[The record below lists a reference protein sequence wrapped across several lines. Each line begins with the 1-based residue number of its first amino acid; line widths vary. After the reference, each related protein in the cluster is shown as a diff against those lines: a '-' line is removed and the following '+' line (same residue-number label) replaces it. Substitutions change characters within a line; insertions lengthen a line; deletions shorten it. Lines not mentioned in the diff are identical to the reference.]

1 MVKSLVVERLLSP
14 FGKILATTYY
24 VHVMNVNLAARDGV
38 PRRARSG
45 RQRDDN
51 SQRKHIRTVMRI
63 LILNV
68 DYQSFLEYLM
78 RPEALRRASYS
89 TQMQARNDS
98 LFGVADFYSRNFKA
112 HGHEAAEVHVNN
124 YWMQHAWAREHGMKL
139 PQPRPDVGPVLRH
152 TGLSA
157 RTIRMAKSLARPLVR
172 RIRPWRM
179 QGWETSILDAQI
191 EQFDPQVI
199 LNQSMEYVRSDYLM
213 RHRKTG
219 RVIVGQIAA
228 PRPEGEDYRV
238 YDLVISSLRNFVRW
252 FAERGIRSRWNQLA
266 FEPHVLEAMAPPPE
280 RDIPLSFVGSLS
292 PDHRN
297 RIAWLEALSRHTP
310 LQVWG
315 NGIERLS
322 RQSPLHKLYR
332 GEAWGRSMYDV
343 LCRSKITLNHHI
355 DLAEGWANNM
365 RLYEATGMGALLLTD
380 RQRNLN
386 DIYRDGEE
394 VVSYQTAEDCAATI
408 KSLLGADAQR
418 GAIAKAGQQRA
429 ISTNNY
435 YRRTGEILDHI
446 QELYPHG

>member
-1 MVKSLVVERLLSP
+1 
-14 FGKILATTYY
+14 
-24 VHVMNVNLAARDGV
+24 MNVNLAALMGCRAK
-38 PRRARSG
+38 PFRRAAR
-45 RQRDDN
+45 RQLSPKDE
-51 SQRKHIRTVMRI
+51 SSETAMRI

-68 DYQSFLEYLM
+68 DYQNFLEDLM

-124 YWMQHAWAREHGMKL
+124 FWMQHAWARENGMNL
-139 PQPRPDVGPVLRH
+139 PQPRAETGPAPRR

-157 RTIRMAKSLARPLVR
+157 RTIRTAKSLARPIVR

-179 QGWETSILDAQI
+179 QGWETAILDAQI

-199 LNQSMEYVRSDYLM
+199 LNQSMEYVRSEYLM

-219 RVIVGQIAA
+219 RAIVGQIAA
-228 PRPEGEDYRV
+228 PRPEGEDYRA

-252 FAERGIRSRWNQLA
+252 FAERGIRSQWNQLA
-266 FEPHVLEAMAPPPE
+266 FEPHVLEAMGPAPA

-292 PDHRN
+292 PDHRK
-297 RIAWLEALSRHTP
+297 RIALLEALSRHTP

-315 NGIERLS
+315 NGIERLP
-322 RQSPLHKLYR
+322 RRSPLHERYR
-332 GEAWGRSMYDV
+332 GEVWGRGMYDV
-343 LCRSKITLNHHI
+343 LRRSKITLNHHI

-394 VVSYQTAEDCAATI
+394 VMSYQAAEDCATMI
-408 KSLLGADAQR
+408 ESLLGADAQR
-418 GAIAKAGQQRA
+418 SAVAKAGQQRA

-435 YRRTGEILDHI
+435 YHRTGEILDHV
-446 QELYPHG
+446 QELDPHG